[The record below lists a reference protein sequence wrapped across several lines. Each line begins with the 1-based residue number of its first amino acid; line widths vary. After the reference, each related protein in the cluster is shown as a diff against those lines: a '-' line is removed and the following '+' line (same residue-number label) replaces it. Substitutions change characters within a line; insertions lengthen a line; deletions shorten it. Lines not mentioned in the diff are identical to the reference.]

1 MTDKQAIAAARTW
14 VSVRKEVRR
23 HLIAAARE
31 RHPRGGEGLWS
42 TEERKL
48 WNYPSD
54 LSEARLL
61 ALIEE

>member
-1 MTDKQAIAAARTW
+1 MTEEEAISIARSW
-14 VSVRKEVRR
+14 VGWRREVRR
-23 HLIAAARE
+23 HLIKAARE
-31 RHPRGGEGLWS
+31 RHPRVWS

-61 ALIEE
+61 ALIDKEEQ